1 MSDIPALN
9 GLIETALYV
18 DDVGRSVEFYRTVLG
33 FDVIAY
39 DERLTA
45 VGVAGRQLLLI
56 CDRKA
61 SSRLPLGAHEGQGR
75 QHIAFAVDRNDLDA
89 WQARL
94 AHHRVTIE
102 LTRYWPRGG
111 RSLYFRDPD
120 DHLIELASP
129 GVWPSIY

>member
-1 MSDIPALN
+1 MSGIPALN
-9 GLIETALYV
+9 GVIETALYV
-18 DDVGRSVEFYRTVLG
+18 GDVGRSVEFYRTVLG
-33 FDVIAY
+33 FEVIAY

-45 VGVAGRQLLLI
+45 VGVAGKQLLLI
-56 CDRKA
+56 CDRTA

-75 QHIAFAVDRNDLDA
+75 QHVAFAVERSDLDP

-94 AHHRVTIE
+94 ADHGVAIE
-102 LTRYWPRGG
+102 LTRDWPRGG

-129 GVWPSIY
+129 GIWPSIY